1 MTGAQAGRVRHHP
14 GGPVYRRSADAVTS
28 RGHSDAVLGA
38 DRMLRRGDESSS
50 SGGDGEVTKVK
61 AGVLPIANAAPLY
74 IAGDQGYDTDSA
86 RSAPATLAVGDG
98 RTRRL
103 GGPRSS
109 VHRL

>member
-1 MTGAQAGRVRHHP
+1 
-14 GGPVYRRSADAVTS
+14 
-28 RGHSDAVLGA
+28 
-38 DRMLRRGDESSS
+38 MLRRGDESSS